1 MAVVSSMSIPE
12 GPRRRLLVVSDDV
25 PSAEALRA
33 HLSRHG
39 FLICLANSGRAAV
52 NAARE
57 TDPDAVLVDA
67 AIHGGWQTVVHA
79 LDPLLPRRKI
89 AVLAA
94 YWSTDARRTAEQAGI
109 GGILLKQI
117 EGEALV
123 IRLRE
128 LGDDAGAAAKTN
140 GSPPAGMSGG
150 AR

>member
-1 MAVVSSMSIPE
+1 MSVPD

-25 PSAEALRA
+25 ASAEALRA

-39 FLICLANSGRAAV
+39 FLICLANSARAAV
-52 NAARE
+52 NAAQE
-57 TDPDAVLVDA
+57 TGPDAVLVDA
-67 AIHGGWQTVVHA
+67 AVHGGWQTVVQA
-79 LDPLLPRRKI
+79 LDPYLSRRRV

-123 IRLRE
+123 TRLRE
-128 LGDDAGAAAKTN
+128 LGDEAGAAPLAD
-140 GSPPAGMSGG
+140 GPPTGMSGG

>member
-1 MAVVSSMSIPE
+1 MSAMSVPE

-25 PSAEALRA
+25 ASAEALRA

-39 FLICLANSGRAAV
+39 FLICLANSARAAV

-57 TDPDAVLVDA
+57 TDPNAVLVDA
-67 AIHGGWQTVVHA
+67 AVHGGWQTVVHA
-79 LDPLLPRRKI
+79 LDPYLPRRRV

-94 YWSTDARRTAEQAGI
+94 YWTTDARRTAEQAGI

-117 EGEALV
+117 EGETLV
-123 IRLRE
+123 TRLRE
-128 LGDDAGAAAKTN
+128 LGEDAGAAPEAN
-140 GSPPAGMSGG
+140 GPRPAGMTGG

>member
-1 MAVVSSMSIPE
+1 MNGMATPE

-25 PSAEALRA
+25 ASAEALRA

-39 FLICLANSGRAAV
+39 FLICLANSARAAV

-57 TDPDAVLVDA
+57 TDPNAVLVDA
-67 AIHGGWQTVVHA
+67 AVHGGWQTVVHA
-79 LDPLLPRRKI
+79 LDPYLSRRRI

-94 YWSTDARRTAEQAGI
+94 YWSTDARRAAEQAGI

-117 EGEALV
+117 EGEVLV
-123 IRLRE
+123 SRLRE
-128 LGDDAGAAAKTN
+128 LGDAAGAAPEAN
-140 GSPPAGMSGG
+140 GSPPAGMTGG

>member
-1 MAVVSSMSIPE
+1 MAVPE

-25 PSAEALRA
+25 ASAEALRA

-39 FLICLANSGRAAV
+39 FLICLANSARAAV

-67 AIHGGWQTVVHA
+67 AVHGGWQAVVRS
-79 LDPLLPRRKI
+79 LDQILARNRI

-117 EGEALV
+117 EGETLV
-123 IRLRE
+123 TRLRE
-128 LGDDAGAAAKTN
+128 LGDDTGAAAATN
-140 GSPPAGMSGG
+140 GLPPAGISGG

>member
-1 MAVVSSMSIPE
+1 MSSMTLPE

-25 PSAEALRA
+25 ASSEALRA
-33 HLSRHG
+33 SRAGSHLPG
-39 FLICLANSGRAAV
+39 NSARAAV

-57 TDPDAVLVDA
+57 TDPNAVLVDA
-67 AIHGGWQTVVHA
+67 AVHGGWQHVVHA
-79 LDPLLPRRKI
+79 LDPLVPRRRV

-94 YWSTDARRTAEQAGI
+94 YWSTDARRAAEQTGI

-123 IRLRE
+123 TRLRE
-128 LGDDAGAAAKTN
+128 LGDDAGAAPEAS
-140 GSPPAGMSGG
+140 GPPTAGMTGG

>member
-1 MAVVSSMSIPE
+1 MTAQSEPE
-12 GPRRRLLVVSDDV
+12 GARQRLLVVSDDV
-25 PSAEALRA
+25 ASAEALRA

-39 FLICLANSGRAAV
+39 FLICLANSARAAV

-67 AIHGGWQTVVHA
+67 AVHGGWQSVVYA
-79 LDPLLPRRKI
+79 LDPYLSRRRI

-117 EGEALV
+117 EGEVLV
-123 IRLRE
+123 TRLRE
-128 LGDDAGAAAKTN
+128 LGNGAGGAPEADGA
-140 GSPPAGMSGG
+140 SRAGMTGG